1 MKAPVF
7 HSPGSPLAIENV
19 AVPEPGPGQVLVKV
33 HHCGICGSD
42 LHITEGQGY
51 TVPDGSIL
59 GHEFTGEVVALG
71 KGAERL
77 RMGDRAVAMPVFG
90 CGHCRFCQDGK
101 PAWCVN
107 IGYTFGGYGQYALM
121 NDFTA
126 VKLPGSLSSADGALA
141 EPLAVALHGL
151 AISGIVPGAR
161 VLVLGAGPIG
171 LAALFWARRMGAA
184 RVDVVE
190 GASSRVEIAKSMGA
204 DAVTTPG
211 QAPAS
216 PVGDAPEIV
225 IECVG
230 RPGLLSQA
238 MERVARG
245 GTVVSLGYCFLPDPI
260 VPAMAGSKEARIVF
274 PQLYSAREFELAVDI
289 LDRGAVEPRSMVTRT
304 VGYEELPTVFDSLR
318 KSPVDCKVLINPH
331 QARH

>member
-1 MKAPVF
+1 LV
-7 HSPGSPLAIENV
+7 IETV

-33 HHCGICGSD
+33 DRCGICGSD
-42 LHITEGQGY
+42 LHITEGKGY

-59 GHEFTGEVVALG
+59 GHEFAGEVVEIG

-77 RMGDRAVAMPVFG
+77 RVGDRAAAMPIFG
-90 CGHCRFCQDGK
+90 CGKCRFCQEGR

-107 IGYTFGGYGQYALM
+107 VGYTFGGYGEYALM

-126 VKLPGSLSSADGALA
+126 VKLPASLSSADGALA

-151 AISGIVPGAR
+151 AVSGIAPGSR

-190 GASSRVEIAKSMGA
+190 GAASRATIAKSMGA
-204 DAVTTPG
+204 DSVSAPG
-211 QAPAS
+211 QTPES
-216 PVGDAPEIV
+216 ETGAPEIV

-230 RPGLLSQA
+230 RTGLLGQA
-238 MERVARG
+238 LDRVARG
-245 GTVVSLGYCFLPDPI
+245 GTIVSLGYCFLPDAL
-260 VPAMAGSKEARIVF
+260 VPAAAGGKEVTILF
-274 PQLYSAREFELAVDI
+274 PQLYSTREFELAVDV
-289 LDRGAVEPRSMVTRT
+289 LDRGAAEPKYMVTRT
-304 VGYEELPTVFDSLR
+304 VGYEALPSVFDSLR
-318 KSPVDCKVLINPH
+318 KSPIDCKVLINPQ
-331 QARH
+331 QATL